1 MTLAKASAQFRQSDV
16 TSWAIVALVCGAI
29 AVMGANVSAMIPSSV
44 LGGLHKTRIEGASL
58 DQLRLQVAELREQ
71 TTALQRENTVLTTR
85 FALAEQQGNAVQQ
98 RVGSLEVSL
107 PRLLELQP
115 SSPAVDSAAV
125 TASIGDAQMFDAEG
139 GSVTVRRQ
147 PMSGATSPANQ
158 PLPDIVGAGAPAA
171 PNDTAF
177 GMALGTAVPAEQA
190 LGAWND
196 LSLKLGPLLFG
207 LSPLLTDAPEG
218 SDKRIVVGPI
228 ANLSEVTALC
238 GRLERISIACL
249 PVPFTGTPLRQ

>member
-1 MTLAKASAQFRQSDV
+1 MKLAKASAQFRQSDV
-16 TSWAIVALVCGAI
+16 TSWGIVALVCGAI
-29 AVMGANVSAMIPSSV
+29 AVMGSNVSAMIPSSV

-71 TTALQRENTVLTTR
+71 TLQLKRDNTVLTTR
-85 FALAEQQGNAVQQ
+85 FALAEQQNNAVQQ

-107 PRLLELQP
+107 PRLIELQP
-115 SSPAVDSAAV
+115 TNPRVDRSAV
-125 TASIGDAQMFDAEG
+125 TASIADAQVFDADG
-139 GSVTVRRQ
+139 GSVSVRRQ
-147 PMSGATSPANQ
+147 PMTETAGSDNQ
-158 PLPDIVGAGAPAA
+158 PLPDMLDTAGLAA
-171 PNDTAF
+171 PNDMAF
-177 GMALGTAVPAEQA
+177 GMALGASVPAEQA

-207 LSPLLTDAPEG
+207 LSPLLADAADG

-228 ANLSEVTALC
+228 ADLSEVTALC

-249 PVPFTGTPLRQ
+249 PVPFTGTPLRN

>member
-1 MTLAKASAQFRQSDV
+1 LAKASAQFRQSDV
-16 TSWAIVALVCGAI
+16 TSWGIIALVCGGI
-29 AVMGANVSAMIPSSV
+29 AVMGANISAVIPTSV

-71 TTALQRENTVLTTR
+71 TMQLKRDNTVLTTR

-115 SSPAVDSAAV
+115 PGPAVDRTAV
-125 TASIGDAQMFDAEG
+125 TAAIGDAQVFEADG

-147 PMSGATSPANQ
+147 PMAGATGAGSQ
-158 PLPDIVGAGAPAA
+158 PLPEIVDGASLAA
-171 PNDTAF
+171 PNAMAF
-177 GMALGTAVPAEQA
+177 GMALGAAIPAEQA

-207 LSPLLTDAPEG
+207 LSPLLADAADG

-228 ANLSEVTALC
+228 ADLSEVTALC

-249 PVPFTGTPLRQ
+249 PVPFTGTPLRN